1 MKTRLSYFRLST
13 LAGSVAV
20 AVSLGALAT
29 AEDDVRPSAATLNL
43 ASPGLALPTDSP
55 PTASSRQASSQS
67 AGAADRARYRKFGD
81 KWWYWLPSK
90 QWALWDGG
98 KWTIPSPKASE
109 YQEWRQQQFAG
120 RYTDSAALDETMRR
134 REVDR
139 WRGMAAPQ
147 SALVNN
153 DSEHKKQ
160 VDRFHDKLM
169 ITPYDYRIGTEGHG
183 LFDCDP
189 DRVIANTGRFNY
201 ATSNGGYMG
210 GALRSP
216 YGY

>member
-1 MKTRLSYFRLST
+1 MKTHPTYLRPSM
-13 LAGSVAV
+13 LAAAVA
-20 AVSLGALAT
+20 AVSLGAVAT
-29 AEDDVRPSAATLNL
+29 AQDDVKPPPATLNL
-43 ASPGLALPTDSP
+43 ANSGLALPTDSP
-55 PTASSRQASSQS
+55 PTANSSQP
-67 AGAADRARYRKFGD
+67 ADAVDRSRYRKFGD

-120 RYTDSAALDETMRR
+120 RYTDSAAQDETMRR

-147 SALVNN
+147 SAVVNN
-153 DSEHKKQ
+153 DADYKKQ

-169 ITPYDYRIGTEGHG
+169 ITPYDYRIGTQGHG

-210 GALRSP
+210 GAMRSP

>member
-1 MKTRLSYFRLST
+1 
-13 LAGSVAV
+13 
-20 AVSLGALAT
+20 
-29 AEDDVRPSAATLNL
+29 
-43 ASPGLALPTDSP
+43 
-55 PTASSRQASSQS
+55 
-67 AGAADRARYRKFGD
+67 
-81 KWWYWLPSK
+81 
-90 QWALWDGG
+90 
-98 KWTIPSPKASE
+98 
-109 YQEWRQQQFAG
+109 
-120 RYTDSAALDETMRR
+120 MRR

-147 SALVNN
+147 SAVVNN
-153 DSEHKKQ
+153 DADYKKQ

-169 ITPYDYRIGTEGHG
+169 ITPYDYRIGTQGHG

-210 GALRSP
+210 GAMRSP